1 MVRMINRDVLFLSK
15 KSEKAVPG
23 DESVGKD
30 LLDTLAAHADD
41 CVGMAANMIG
51 VSKNII
57 VFNTGFMNML
67 MFNPRI
73 VKKSGRYETEEGC
86 LSLQGVRPCVRF
98 KEIEV
103 EYEDMSFK
111 KKRMKLSD
119 FPAQIVQHEIDHLN
133 GIII

>member
-23 DESVGKD
+23 DESVGRD

-86 LSLQGVRPCVRF
+86 LSLQGVRSCVRF